1 MTPARPG
8 PRGMPSYTPGL
19 MATGIGDTLRATR
32 ERQGRTRT
40 DAAADTRIREHTLR
54 ALEEERFSGLG
65 GAVYVKGFLR
75 SYGRFLGLDPEEL
88 VHAYERR
95 PHTADPSPPILA
107 VPAGAAAPGGG
118 GGGRRTGAR
127 VAVAALT
134 VLALVLAGA
143 GLLADGGHPSPRQ
156 APSGRAG
163 DHVRGARPEATAK
176 APPRP
181 AYRRPDARRAHG
193 PRPAAAPGV
202 RVALDVG
209 GGSSW
214 VRVLV
219 DGRER
224 LETTLGPGQTRRFRG
239 RRRVDVRLGN
249 AGAVR
254 VLVDGRDRGALGGY
268 GEVVDAVFTAKGGT

>member
-1 MTPARPG
+1 
-8 PRGMPSYTPGL
+8 
-19 MATGIGDTLRATR
+19 MATGIGDTLRAAR

-54 ALEEERFSGLG
+54 ALEEERFDDLG

-75 SYGRFLGLDPEEL
+75 GYGRFLGLDSEEL
-88 VHAYERR
+88 VRAYERR
-95 PHTADPSPPILA
+95 PDTADPSPPILA
-107 VPAGAAAPGGG
+107 VPAGDPLPGGG
-118 GGGRRTGAR
+118 GAGRRTGAR
-127 VAVAALT
+127 VAVAAVT

-143 GLLADGGHPSPRQ
+143 GLLAGGRSSPRQ
-156 APSGRAG
+156 APSGQDRA
-163 DHVRGARPEATAK
+163 HAPGARPETTAQ
-176 APPRP
+176 ASSRP
-181 AYRRPDARRAHG
+181 AARRRDARRPHG
-193 PRPAAAPGV
+193 PRPATAPGV
-202 RVALDVG
+202 RVTLDVG

-214 VRVLV
+214 VLVLV

-268 GEVVDAVFTAKGGT
+268 GEVVDAVFTARGGT